1 MLQTYE
7 LSQSFEK
14 VVQEPITKQSTNNF
28 WKDLFVLAINLWN

>member
-14 VVQEPITKQSTNNF
+14 VVLEPITKQSTNNF
-28 WKDLFVLAINLWN
+28 SKDHLVLAL